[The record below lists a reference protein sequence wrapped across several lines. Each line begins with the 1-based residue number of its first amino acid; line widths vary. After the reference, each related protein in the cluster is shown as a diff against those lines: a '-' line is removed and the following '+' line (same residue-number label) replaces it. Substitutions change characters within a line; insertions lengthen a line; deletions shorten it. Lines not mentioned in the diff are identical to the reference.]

1 MICPDSDAQAAAQ
14 CAERLRQAVGA
25 MRVQVGKASL
35 QVTISLGVAAMA
47 AATRGPEAMV
57 KAADQAVYA
66 AKQAGRNRSCIYRPR
81 PPAKIALA
89 KAS

>member
-1 MICPDSDAQAAAQ
+1 MGP
-14 CAERLRQAVGA
+14 A
-25 MRVQVGKASL
+25 M
-35 QVTISLGVAAMA
+35 
-47 AATRGPEAMV
+47 RGPEAMV

-81 PPAKIALA
+81 PPSKVALA